1 MFGGTLSLMVFG
13 AFVTTA
19 AFFFG
24 DPVLRLI
31 VPKLAPP
38 EKYQLAASM
47 VYLTAIS
54 LENFLYS
61 VNLAL
66 GKTRVVSLLLFARSI
81 GTVTV
86 AAFLACNGFEVN
98 FFCAAAG
105 LAFAL
110 TIIPFVVLL
119 NSGVREKLVT
129 HTS

>member
-1 MFGGTLSLMVFG
+1 
-13 AFVTTA
+13 
-19 AFFFG
+19 
-24 DPVLRLI
+24 
-31 VPKLAPP
+31 
-38 EKYQLAASM
+38 
-47 VYLTAIS
+47 LTAIS

-105 LAFAL
+105 LAFGL